1 MYEKDALEQ
10 LSKEEKEKL
19 LKEYDANAKGSEELI
34 QKFRKSAEE
43 SMDVISKRF
52 MEEKETKR
60 IESESAPSEQLM
72 DKEQVLMDYCT
83 VSTGVSIH
91 G

>member
-34 QKFRKSAEE
+34 QKFRKSTEE

-52 MEEKETKR
+52 MEENETKR

-83 VSTGVSIH
+83 VSIGVSIH

>member
-1 MYEKDALEQ
+1 MYEKDALEE

-34 QKFRKSAEE
+34 QKSRKSAEE

-52 MEEKETKR
+52 MEENETKR

-83 VSTGVSIH
+83 VSIGVSIH